1 MRRVLVL
8 AVLVLGVFAPAAGA
22 ATTLN
27 VIPWGQGEP
36 GVSWAS
42 APGMLPAQTQA
53 QMYDRLTPLFRDV
66 TDAQLMPS
74 VDGSGYYKSSALVP
88 ENDPSLILSETVGGA
103 APGAGVVSA
112 RIKRDAYGVPHIYSD
127 TDAGAIFGAGYV
139 EAEDRNLLLDQAR
152 FNGVAALIDIPGVP
166 AIQLLLGLYNYTPTA
181 KVVRDATALQTRSIR
196 AQGAQGAQLLRDIDV
211 YLAGIN
217 RWYSANK
224 PTAPRFTRTDIYALN
239 AIKSQYLG
247 QGGGE
252 EIANAQF
259 LDALRQKLGATRG
272 DEAYEDLRGRND
284 PETATTT
291 TRSFPYQTNVS
302 VDKPRGMVRIVNG
315 SFRSS
320 APKLPGASS
329 RAAAAHAASADHPQG
344 PPQLASNILIAS
356 GKASQTGSPLFVG
369 GPQIGYNYPGL
380 TLEMQLES
388 PSIHVRGATSA
399 PFPGYMLIG
408 RGQDY
413 AWTLTSA
420 DGDIIDTYA
429 ETLCGGSKVRYSY
442 RGHCV
447 RMQTV
452 DAGTISKGGKRV
464 HVTFRR
470 TVHGPVIG
478 YAKARGSNKQVALAT
493 RRSSYGRETVDQ
505 LFFQQMTFGR
515 VHSARDFIR
524 AAYKT
529 PQTFNSFYASA
540 NQTAFIT
547 SGRLP
552 LRPQGVNPDLPVSGD
567 GKYEWTGYLSSEK
580 HPQVTNPSS
589 GYIVNWNNKPAKDF
603 PASDSR
609 WNEQSI
615 QRQRLL
621 TGELNR
627 RPKQTLAT
635 VLAAANAAATEDV
648 RIVELWPTL
657 RKVLDKGKAP
667 SARARQLRDI
677 LQRWHDAGGS
687 RRDAD
692 RDGKIDDP
700 GVPILD
706 AAWKGMTDAAMCDR
720 LGSALCKQL
729 EGRNARFDQPPGGQY
744 GGWHQYMWKD
754 LRALLGQKVKGAY
767 HLRYCGDG
775 RLSTC
780 AHDLWAA
787 LDAAGKRLAAQQ
799 GPDPN
804 AWRAPEAKE
813 QITFSPL
820 PLITMQY
827 TNKPTGIHQVM
838 QFGP

>member
-1 MRRVLVL
+1 LRSVL
-8 AVLVLGVFAPAAGA
+8 ALAAVVLGVLAPTATA

-27 VIPWGQGEP
+27 VIPHGQWEP
-36 GVSWAS
+36 GVSWGT

-66 TDAQLMPS
+66 TDAQLVPS
-74 VDGSGYYKSSALVP
+74 TDGRGYYKSAALLP
-88 ENDPSLILSETVGGA
+88 ENDPSFIFTENVAGTAPGVGG
-103 APGAGVVSA
+103 VSA
-112 RIKRDAYGVPHIYSD
+112 RVKRDNYGVPHIYSD
-127 TDAGAIFGAGYV
+127 TDAGVIFGAGYV
-139 EAEDRNLLLDQAR
+139 VAEDRNLLLDQAR
-152 FNGVAALIDIPGVP
+152 FNAVAGLIDMPGVP
-166 AIQLLLGLYNYTPTA
+166 AIQLVLGLYNYKPSST
-181 KVVRDATALQTRSIR
+181 VVNQATTLQTKAIL
-196 AQGAQGAQLLRDIDV
+196 AQGAQGRQLLSDIDV

-217 RWYSANK
+217 LWYSQNR
-224 PTAPRFTRTDIYALN
+224 PSAPRFTRTDIYALN
-239 AIKSQYLG
+239 ALKSQYLG
-247 QGGGE
+247 QGGGQE
-252 EIANAQF
+252 VANAQM
-259 LDALRQKLGATRG
+259 LDGLRSKLGSTKG
-272 DEAYEDLRGRND
+272 DEAYEDLRGRDD

-291 TRSFPYQTNVS
+291 TKSFPWQTDVS
-302 VDKPRGMVRIVNG
+302 VSKPKGMVRLVNG
-315 SFRSS
+315 SFDSS
-320 APKLPGASS
+320 APKLPGAT
-329 RAAAAHAASADHPQG
+329 RAVMALGASVDHPYG
-344 PPQLASNILIAS
+344 PSQLASNILIAS

-369 GPQIGYNYPGL
+369 GPQIGFNYPGL
-380 TLEMQLES
+380 TLEMELES

-408 RGQDY
+408 RGPDY
-413 AWTLTSA
+413 AWSLTSA
-420 DGDIIDTYA
+420 AGDIIDTYA
-429 ETLCGGSKVRYSY
+429 EQLCGGSRVRY
-442 RGHCV
+442 RFKGKCLT
-447 RMQTV
+447 MEKV
-452 DAGTISKGGKRV
+452 DAGTISKAGKSV
-464 HVTFRR
+464 KVTFRR
-470 TVHGPVIG
+470 TVHGTVIG
-478 YAKARGSNKQVALAT
+478 YAKARGANKLVALST

-515 VHSARDFIR
+515 VRSAKDFIH

-540 NQTAFIT
+540 KESAFVT

-552 LRPQGVNPDLPVSGD
+552 LRAKGVNPDLPVNGD
-567 GKYEWTGYLSSEK
+567 GDYEWTGYLANSK
-580 HPQVTNPSS
+580 HPQVINPSS
-589 GYIVNWNNKPAKDF
+589 GYIVSWNNKPAKDF

-615 QRQRLL
+615 QRQELL

-657 RKVLDKGKAP
+657 TKVLGKGKAP
-667 SARARQLRDI
+667 SSRAAKLRDI
-677 LQRWHDAGGS
+677 LQRWHDADGS

-692 RDGKIDDP
+692 HDGKIDDP

-706 AAWKGMTDAAMCDR
+706 AAWKGLADAAMCDR
-720 LGSALCKQL
+720 LGTKLCNQL
-729 EGRNARFDQPPGGQY
+729 AGRNSRFDQPPAGQY

-754 LRALLGQKVKGAY
+754 LRSLLRQQVKGAY

-775 RLSTC
+775 KLSTC
-780 AHDLWAA
+780 AHALWAA
-787 LDAAGKRLAAQQ
+787 LDAAGKRLASQQ

-813 QITFSPL
+813 QITFAPL

-827 TNKPTGIHQVM
+827 TNKGTGIHQVM

>member
-1 MRRVLVL
+1 LRRAL
-8 AVLVLGVFAPAAGA
+8 ALAAVVLGVFAPAAGA

-27 VIPWGQGEP
+27 IIPHGQWEP
-36 GVSWAS
+36 GVSWGS
-42 APGMLPAQTQA
+42 APGLLPAQTQA

-66 TDAQLMPS
+66 TDAQLVPS
-74 VDGSGYYKSSALVP
+74 ADGSGYYKSAALVP
-88 ENDPSLILSETVGGA
+88 ENDPSLIVSETVSGA
-103 APGAGVVSA
+103 APGAGVVTA

-139 EAEDRNLLLDQAR
+139 VAEDRNLLLDQAR
-152 FNGVAALIDIPGVP
+152 FNGVAALIDLPGVP
-166 AIQLLLGLYNYTPTA
+166 AIQLVLGLYDYKPSA
-181 KVVRDATALQTRSIR
+181 KVVAQATALQTRSIR
-196 AQGAQGAQLLRDIDV
+196 AEGAQGAQLLRDIDV

-217 RWYSANK
+217 RWYAENN

-239 AIKSQYLG
+239 AIKSQFLG
-247 QGGGE
+247 AGGGE
-252 EIANAQF
+252 EIGNAQF

-272 DEAYEDLRGRND
+272 NEAYEDLRGRND
-284 PETATTT
+284 PETVTTT

-302 VDKPRGMVRIVNG
+302 VAKPRGMVRIVNG
-315 SFRSS
+315 SFRST
-320 APKLPGASS
+320 APKLPDAPT
-329 RAAAAHAASADHPQG
+329 RAAAAHAATADHPSG

-356 GKASQTGSPLFVG
+356 GKASKTGSPLFVG

-380 TLEMQLES
+380 TLEMELES

-420 DGDIIDTYA
+420 DGDVIDTYA
-429 ETLCGGSKVRYSY
+429 ETLCGGSKFRYRY
-442 RGHCV
+442 KGRCLP
-447 RMQTV
+447 MEKV
-452 DAGTISKGGKRV
+452 DAGTISKGGKTVR
-464 HVTFRR
+464 VTFHR
-470 TVHGPVIG
+470 TLHGPVFG
-478 YAKARGSNKQVALAT
+478 YAKVRGTNKQVALST

-524 AAYKT
+524 AASKT

-540 NQTAFIT
+540 KEAAFVT

-552 LRPQGVNPDLPVSGD
+552 LRPQGVNPDLPVVGD
-567 GKYEWTGYLSSEK
+567 GRYEWTSYLAPEK
-580 HPQVTNPSS
+580 HPHVTNPSS

-609 WNEQSI
+609 WNEQSL
-615 QRQRLL
+615 QRDLLL
-621 TGELNR
+621 TGELGR

-692 RDGKIDDP
+692 RDGKIDSAGAP
-700 GVPILD
+700 LLD
-706 AAWKGMTDAAMCDR
+706 AAWKRLADAALCDR
-720 LGSALCKQL
+720 LGSSLCKQL
-729 EGRNARFDQPPGGQY
+729 EGRNARFDRPPGGQY

-775 RLSTC
+775 RLSRC
-780 AHDLWAA
+780 AHELWAA